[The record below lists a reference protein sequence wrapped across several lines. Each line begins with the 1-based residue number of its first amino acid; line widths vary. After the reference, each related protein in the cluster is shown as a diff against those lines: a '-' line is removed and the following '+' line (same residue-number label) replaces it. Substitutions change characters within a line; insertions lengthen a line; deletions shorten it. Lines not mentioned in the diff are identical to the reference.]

1 MQGNKLR
8 VKKGDTVMV
17 ITGKDSRKTGKV
29 LRIFSKKERIVV
41 EGLNI
46 VKKHTRA
53 RGNQPGGIEEK
64 EAPLHISN
72 VMLYCQKCGKPVRIR
87 RNLLEN
93 GEKVRVC
100 VKCGEAFD
108 K

>member
-8 VKKGDTVMV
+8 IKKGDTVMV
-17 ITGKDSRKTGKV
+17 ITGKDNNKTGRI
-29 LRIFSKKERIVV
+29 LRIFSKKERVV
-41 EGLNI
+41 IEGLNLI
-46 VKKHTRA
+46 KKHTRA

-64 EAPLHISN
+64 EAPVHISN
-72 VMLYCQKCGKPVRIR
+72 VMLYCSKCGKPVRIKKAI
-87 RNLLEN
+87 LEN

>member
-1 MQGNKLR
+1 
-8 VKKGDTVMV
+8 MV
-17 ITGKDSRKTGKV
+17 TAGKDNKKTGKILRV
-29 LRIFSKKERIVV
+29 LAKKDSVLV

-46 VKKHTRA
+46 IKKHTRA

-64 EAPLHISN
+64 EAPIHLSN
-72 VMLYCQKCGKPVRIR
+72 VMLYCPKCTKPVRIKR
-87 RNLLEN
+87 TVLEN
-93 GEKVRVC
+93 GEKARLC

>member
-1 MQGNKLR
+1 MQGKKMR

-17 ITGKDSRKTGKV
+17 IAGKDNRKTGKI
-29 LRIFSKKERIVV
+29 LRVFSKKDSVLV

-46 VKKHTRA
+46 IKKHARA

-64 EAPLHISN
+64 EAPIHISN
-72 VMLYCQKCGKPVRIR
+72 VMLYCPKCTKPVRVKKTV
-87 RNLLEN
+87 LEN
-93 GEKVRVC
+93 GEKARLC

>member
-17 ITGKDSRKTGKV
+17 ITGKDSRKTGKI
-29 LRIFSKKERIVV
+29 LRIFSKKERVVV

-72 VMLYCQKCGKPVRIR
+72 VMLYCQKCGKPVRIK

-93 GEKVRVC
+93 GDKVRVC

>member
-8 VKKGDTVMV
+8 VRKGDTVMV
-17 ITGKDSRKTGKV
+17 ITGKDNNKTGKI
-29 LRIFSKKERIVV
+29 LRVFSKKDSVVV

-46 VKKHTRA
+46 IKKHTRA

-64 EAPLHISN
+64 EAPIHISN
-72 VMLYCQKCGKPVRIR
+72 VMLYCPKCTKPVRVKKAV
-87 RNLLEN
+87 LEN
-93 GEKVRVC
+93 GEKARLC

>member
-17 ITGKDSRKTGKV
+17 ITGKDSKKTGKI
-29 LRIFSKKERIVV
+29 LRIFSKKERVVV

-46 VKKHTRA
+46 VKRHTRA

-72 VMLYCQKCGKPVRIR
+72 VMLYCQKCGKPVRIK

-100 VKCGEAFD
+100 IKCGEAFD

>member
-8 VKKGDTVMV
+8 IKKGDTVMV
-17 ITGKDSRKTGKV
+17 ITGKDNNKTGRI
-29 LRIFSKKERIVV
+29 LRIFSKKERVV
-41 EGLNI
+41 IEGLNLI
-46 VKKHTRA
+46 KKHTRA

-64 EAPLHISN
+64 EAPVHISN
-72 VMLYCQKCGKPVRIR
+72 VMLYCPKCSKPVRIKKAI
-87 RNLLEN
+87 LEN

>member
-8 VKKGDTVMV
+8 IKKGDTVMV
-17 ITGKDSRKTGKV
+17 ITGKDSKKTGKI
-29 LRIFSKKERIVV
+29 LRIFSKKERVVV

-46 VKKHTRA
+46 IKRHTRA

-64 EAPLHISN
+64 EAPVHISN
-72 VMLYCQKCGKPVRIR
+72 VMLYCSKCRKPVRIKKTV
-87 RNLLEN
+87 LEN
-93 GEKVRVC
+93 GDKVRVC
-100 VKCGEAFD
+100 IKCGEAFD

>member
-64 EAPLHISN
+64 EAALHISN

>member
-1 MQGNKLR
+1 MHGTKLR
-8 VKKGDTVMV
+8 IKKGDTVVV
-17 ITGKDSRKTGKV
+17 ITGKDNNKTGKI
-29 LRIFSKKERIVV
+29 LRIFSKKERVV
-41 EGLNI
+41 IEGLNLI
-46 VKKHTRA
+46 KKHTRA

-64 EAPLHISN
+64 EAPIHISN
-72 VMLYCQKCGKPVRIR
+72 VMLYCPKCSKPVRIKKDI
-87 RNLLEN
+87 LEN

>member
-1 MQGNKLR
+1 MQGNKMR

-17 ITGKDSRKTGKV
+17 TAGKDNKKTGKI
-29 LRIFSKKERIVV
+29 LRVFSKNDSVLV

-46 VKKHTRA
+46 IKKHTRA

-64 EAPLHISN
+64 EAPIHISN
-72 VMLYCQKCGKPVRIR
+72 VMLYCPKCMKPVRIKKTV
-87 RNLLEN
+87 LEN
-93 GEKVRVC
+93 GEKARLC

>member
-17 ITGKDSRKTGKV
+17 ITGKDSKKTGKI
-29 LRIFSKKERIVV
+29 LRIFSKKERVVV

-72 VMLYCQKCGKPVRIR
+72 VMLYCQKCGKPVRIK

-100 VKCGEAFD
+100 IKCGEAFD

>member
-1 MQGNKLR
+1 
-8 VKKGDTVMV
+8 MV
-17 ITGKDSRKTGKV
+17 TAGKDNKKTGKILRV
-29 LRIFSKKERIVV
+29 LVKKDSVLV

-46 VKKHTRA
+46 IKKHTRA

-64 EAPLHISN
+64 EAPIHLSN
-72 VMLYCQKCGKPVRIR
+72 VMLYCPKCTKPVRIKR
-87 RNLLEN
+87 TVLEN
-93 GEKVRVC
+93 GEKARLC

>member
-72 VMLYCQKCGKPVRIR
+72 VMLYCQKCGKPVRMR

>member
-8 VKKGDTVMV
+8 VRKGDTVMV
-17 ITGKDSRKTGKV
+17 VTGKDNNKTGKI
-29 LRIFSKKERIVV
+29 LRVFSKKDSVVV

-64 EAPLHISN
+64 EAPIHISN
-72 VMLYCQKCGKPVRIR
+72 VMLYCPKCTKPVRVKKAV
-87 RNLLEN
+87 LEN
-93 GEKVRVC
+93 GEKARLC

>member
-8 VKKGDTVMV
+8 VRKGDTVMV
-17 ITGKDSRKTGKV
+17 ITGKDNNKTGKI
-29 LRIFSKKERIVV
+29 LRVFSKKDSVVV

-64 EAPLHISN
+64 EAPIHISN
-72 VMLYCQKCGKPVRIR
+72 VMLYCPKCTKPVRVKKTV
-87 RNLLEN
+87 LEN
-93 GEKVRVC
+93 GDKARLC

>member
-8 VKKGDTVMV
+8 VRKGDTVMV
-17 ITGKDSRKTGKV
+17 ITGKDNNKTGKI
-29 LRIFSKKERIVV
+29 LRVFSKKDSVVV

-64 EAPLHISN
+64 EAPIHISN
-72 VMLYCQKCGKPVRIR
+72 VMLYCPKCTKPVRVKKAV
-87 RNLLEN
+87 LEN
-93 GEKVRVC
+93 GDKARLC

>member
-46 VKKHTRA
+46 VKRHTRA

-72 VMLYCQKCGKPVRIR
+72 VMLYCQKCGKPVRMR

>member
-17 ITGKDSRKTGKV
+17 ITGKDSRKTGKI
-29 LRIFSKKERIVV
+29 LRIFSKKERVVV

-72 VMLYCQKCGKPVRIR
+72 VMLYCQKCGKPVRAK